1 MRPLSAQETPL
12 KKKTLLPTVIFDCS
26 SSHLHT
32 GEFCQV
38 TVDLSLDVSGKKGKK
53 IEKEIAKDSKL
64 ADLGIV
70 SFDSCNRGSLS
81 LRIAKSES

>member
-1 MRPLSAQETPL
+1 M
-12 KKKTLLPTVIFDCS
+12 
-26 SSHLHT
+26 
-32 GEFCQV
+32 
-38 TVDLSLDVSGKKGKK
+38 DLSLDVSGKKGKK
-53 IEKEIAKDSKL
+53 IEKEIAEDFKL